1 MVTKHFVRKS
11 KQSGFTMVEV
21 MVVMAIMG
29 IMATFRSEAYMS
41 WRPNFHLKG
50 AARDL
55 LSGFQKAKIQAV
67 RNRIN
72 CVIDFSGGDGY
83 TVFLDADEDFTLD
96 ADETTMLEVL
106 WAENYKGSLTSIS
119 DNFGASANN
128 AVAFQS
134 RGFPEK
140 STAIGGGTVT
150 LQNTNNKQLR
160 VIISDTGAIRISE
173 MEGAP

>member
-1 MVTKHFVRKS
+1 MTKHGMRES

-21 MVVMAIMG
+21 LIVMAILA
-29 IMATFRSEAYMS
+29 ILATFAIPGYMS

-55 LSGFQKAKIQAV
+55 LSNFQKAKIQAV
-67 RNRIN
+67 KNRTN
-72 CVIDFSGGDGY
+72 CVIDFSSGGGY

-96 ADETTMLEVL
+96 ADETTILEVN
-106 WAENYKGSLTSIS
+106 WAEKYKGSLTSIS
-119 DNFGASANN
+119 DNFSN
-128 AVAFQS
+128 AIAFQT

-140 STAIGGGTVT
+140 QSGIGGGTVT

-160 VIISDTGAIRISE
+160 VIVSDTGAIRIE
-173 MEGAP
+173 